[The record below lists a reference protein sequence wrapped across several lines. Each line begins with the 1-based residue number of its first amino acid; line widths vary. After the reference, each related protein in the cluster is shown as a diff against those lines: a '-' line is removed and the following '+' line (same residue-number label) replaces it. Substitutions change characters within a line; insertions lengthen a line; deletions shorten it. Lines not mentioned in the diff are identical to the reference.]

1 MGRCIRAQ
9 RRGALGSCFNAA
21 TTHKKGSSQ
30 LRKLDYSERNG
41 YVTGLITQITH
52 DPGRGAP
59 VMKVKFRN
67 PYKNQRD
74 ESILVAPEGVY
85 SGQFIYAGSKAKA
98 AVGNVLPLGK
108 MTEGELRGAGGCS
121 FTVLGWGVWGCPWP
135 TLLQPRLLSF
145 AGFSNHS
152 LERAALPH
160 HTPFSL
166 TRQHHPPPLPPTL
179 LPQVRLCAT
188 WSASL
193 ATAGRSPSALAS
205 T

>member
-108 MTEGELRGAGGCS
+108 MTEGELRGAGMFLCCAWLGC
-121 FTVLGWGVWGCPWP
+121 VGVPLAYPTTALPAFFRGIFPTYIPLGCPAP
-135 TLLQPRLLSF
+135 I
-145 AGFSNHS
+145 
-152 LERAALPH
+152 
-160 HTPFSL
+160 
-166 TRQHHPPPLPPTL
+166 TR
-179 LPQVRLCAT
+179 R
-188 WSASL
+188 
-193 ATAGRSPSALAS
+193 
-205 T
+205 

>member
-67 PYKNQRD
+67 PYKNQKD
-74 ESILVAPEGVY
+74 ESVLVAPEGVY
-85 SGQFIYAGSKAKA
+85 SGQFIYAGAKAKP

-108 MTEGELRGAGGCS
+108 MAEGECGVVMVYAWMDGVSATPAGRA
-121 FTVLGWGVWGCPWP
+121 LEWP
-135 TLLQPRLLSF
+135 PLSF
-145 AGFSNHS
+145 
-152 LERAALPH
+152 RDTLPH
-160 HTPFSL
+160 TPLKKSHLFF
-166 TRQHHPPPLPPTL
+166 PPLPYH
-179 LPQVRLCAT
+179 LPPPPPHPRCDCVQH
-188 WSASL
+188 
-193 ATAGRSPSALAS
+193 GALPW
-205 T
+205 